1 MLRDSPDPV
10 VGYVLVVEWLP
21 RDNRETENER
31 NIYMP
36 ARMRTTST
44 LHNLQS
50 CRRASRVGKR
60 RWVAVPHSWLSRRHY
75 NIKRIRLMA
84 KFSPVR
90 FAGRMFFSFLF
101 IFVVVVVEFCVGD
114 SLCGLDPRSLRVLI
128 LYRRI
133 VYRWVRSEFFEAKTI
148 ASLFCFSNCFHAF
161 QLALQFM
168 DAFSRVQ

>member
-60 RWVAVPHSWLSRRHY
+60 R
-75 NIKRIRLMA
+75 
-84 KFSPVR
+84 
-90 FAGRMFFSFLF
+90 
-101 IFVVVVVEFCVGD
+101 
-114 SLCGLDPRSLRVLI
+114 
-128 LYRRI
+128 
-133 VYRWVRSEFFEAKTI
+133 
-148 ASLFCFSNCFHAF
+148 
-161 QLALQFM
+161 
-168 DAFSRVQ
+168 